1 MTSSQATEAIG
12 TLTRARELAEAAVN
26 DTADAHEAFR
36 LATDLTNAFRLAV
49 GPIAKL
55 RAQAA
60 VRIKDQEALS
70 LRGLADRIGVSSA
83 RANQLV
89 NQGKQEAGSHE

>member
-1 MTSSQATEAIG
+1 MTSSKATGEQAIQ

-55 RAQAA
+55 RGQAA
-60 VRIKDQEALS
+60 MRIRDQESLS
-70 LRGLADRIGVSSA
+70 LRGLADRIGVSPA
-83 RANQLV
+83 RANQIV
-89 NQGKQEAGSHE
+89 KEAGKHG